1 MRVKSHQPAPWSR
14 LDNAAKIFPPT
25 SDREDTKVFRFA
37 CELSEEVDPA
47 LLQQA
52 LDRTVEDF
60 PLYLSVIKKGMFWY
74 YFERSNL
81 RPTVH
86 LECKPPCSPL
96 YDGNRKGLLFEVT
109 CYKRRISLEVYHALS
124 DGTGALQFLRTLVAR
139 YLVLRHPER
148 FPEGMPPLDYDASGT
163 QKMDDSFQKYYGGAK
178 RYRKD
183 PAPHAFRLRGE
194 KTEDY
199 RLKVVSGVM
208 SASSVLKVAHS
219 CGATLTVLLAAVL
232 IEAIHGEMPL
242 REEGR
247 PVVLTVPVN
256 LRSYF
261 PSASARNFF
270 GIFNVGYNFKKQ
282 PGTFE
287 DILSHVGGYFK
298 RELTAERLA
307 LRMNELAALE
317 HNLIARAVPLA
328 FKDVSLRIANR
339 LSERGITAAL
349 SNVGRISMPAGMEE
363 YIRLFD
369 VFTSTN
375 RLQLCLCSFGDRLVL
390 SFSSTFAGV
399 DVQRRFFRRLA
410 QLGIDIEITTNQLD
424 GQ

>member
-1 MRVKSHQPAPWSR
+1 M
-14 LDNAAKIFPPT
+14 
-25 SDREDTKVFRFA
+25 
-37 CELSEEVDPA
+37 
-47 LLQQA
+47 
-52 LDRTVEDF
+52 
-60 PLYLSVIKKGMFWY
+60 
-74 YFERSNL
+74 
-81 RPTVH
+81 
-86 LECKPPCSPL
+86 
-96 YDGNRKGLLFEVT
+96 
-109 CYKRRISLEVYHALS
+109 
-124 DGTGALQFLRTLVAR
+124 
-139 YLVLRHPER
+139 
-148 FPEGMPPLDYDASGT
+148 
-163 QKMDDSFQKYYGGAK
+163 
-178 RYRKD
+178 
-183 PAPHAFRLRGE
+183 
-194 KTEDY
+194 
-199 RLKVVSGVM
+199 
-208 SASSVLKVAHS
+208 
-219 CGATLTVLLAAVL
+219 
-232 IEAIHGEMPL
+232 
-242 REEGR
+242 
-247 PVVLTVPVN
+247 
-256 LRSYF
+256 
-261 PSASARNFF
+261 
-270 GIFNVGYNFKKQ
+270 
-282 PGTFE
+282 
-287 DILSHVGGYFK
+287 GGYFK